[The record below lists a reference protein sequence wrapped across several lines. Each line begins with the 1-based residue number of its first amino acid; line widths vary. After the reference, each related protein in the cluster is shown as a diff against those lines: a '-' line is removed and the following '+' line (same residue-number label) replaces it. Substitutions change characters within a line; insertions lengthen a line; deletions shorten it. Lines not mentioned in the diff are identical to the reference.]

1 MQAYL
6 DYLKQLQVKYTEEAE
21 KPIDR
26 LSQFLSNKG
35 ISIELALN
43 IRVTERERSS
53 MNEFNDL
60 SGVGN
65 LNSGLMKEKK
75 ALRNK
80 KKHMAAYSFFTGGDS
95 GEELHEPYF
104 AGSLVSDR
112 ASEEQPVPEP
122 NENLNSE
129 RRPLNLEKESSLLKV
144 QKKKTLPFNIRDG
157 KSPFNLKEEISER
170 SQTPLLEVDN
180 ISVNK
185 SKNRSRLSKGKKG
198 FDIEFETELENF
210 RKKPQLSQAEY
221 DRELRNMQQFLDK
234 GTHSDSN
241 RF

>member
-21 KPIDR
+21 KPIDK
-26 LSQFLSNKG
+26 LSQLLSNKG
-35 ISIELALN
+35 ISLELALN
-43 IRVTERERSS
+43 IKETERDKSS

-60 SGVGN
+60 SGVGS
-65 LNSGLMKEKK
+65 LISGLVKEKK

-80 KKHMAAYSFFTGGDS
+80 KKHMAAYDFFVGVES

-112 ASEEQPVPEP
+112 SSEHKQNLEPVQTM
-122 NENLNSE
+122 NSE
-129 RRPLNLEKESSLLKV
+129 RRPLNHENESSLHKGL
-144 QKKKTLPFNIRDG
+144 KKTALPFNIRDG
-157 KSPFNLKEEISER
+157 KSPINLKEEINER
-170 SQTPLLEVDN
+170 NQTPSLDVDN
-180 ISVNK
+180 ISASK

-198 FDIEFETELENF
+198 LDVDFETELDTF
-210 RKKPQLSQAEY
+210 RKKPQISKAEY
-221 DRELRNMQQFLDK
+221 ERELRDMQQFLDK

-241 RF
+241 CF